1 MNIVICDDN
10 KEHLAMLE
18 TMTKKVLTKDNIKS
32 FINPTD
38 MYNYMHD
45 ILPDLVIMDI
55 VLDGTNGIDEAK
67 RIREICGDAVIIFVS
82 GYADEYIEEVYEV
95 EHIFMVKKPVNEK
108 VYKLALE
115 RGREKVKEIQGQ
127 TFRFATQRQSYQIP
141 FSKIF
146 FFESD
151 KHNIKITLTDESI
164 VEIPSASMN
173 EIEKI
178 LEQAPFVR
186 CHQSFLINLMN
197 YTRASRTEIIYGDI
211 RVPISRRYTDKVK
224 EAISEE
230 LRKEIWN

>member
-10 KEHLAMLE
+10 KEHLAVLE

-38 MYNYMHD
+38 MYNYMRD

-115 RGREKVKEIQGQ
+115 RGREKVKEIQG
-127 TFRFATQRQSYQIP
+127 
-141 FSKIF
+141 
-146 FFESD
+146 
-151 KHNIKITLTDESI
+151 
-164 VEIPSASMN
+164 
-173 EIEKI
+173 
-178 LEQAPFVR
+178 
-186 CHQSFLINLMN
+186 
-197 YTRASRTEIIYGDI
+197 
-211 RVPISRRYTDKVK
+211 
-224 EAISEE
+224 
-230 LRKEIWN
+230 